1 MTTIFANITEL
12 VGRTPLVRLERYS
25 RLKGLI
31 TPLYAKLESYN
42 PAGSVKD
49 RIAAAMIEEAEQAG
63 MLKEGSVIIE
73 PTSGNTGIGLAAIGA
88 YRGYRVILTMPDSM
102 SVERRN
108 LLRAYG
114 AEIIL
119 TPGADGMSGAIKKAE
134 ELALTIPDSFI
145 PGQFSNP
152 ANPAIHYRTTGP
164 EIWQDT
170 DGKIDCL
177 VAGVGTGGTI
187 TGAGRFL
194 KEQNPDVHIVAVEP
208 TGSPILSAGVKGK
221 HKIQGIG
228 AGFIPDNLDTTIYDE
243 VITVSD
249 DEAIRATQELPRSEG
264 LLMGLSAGAALQAA
278 VAVASRP
285 ENSEHLIVVVL
296 PDSGDRYL
304 STPAF
309 T

>member
-1 MTTIFANITEL
+1 M
-12 VGRTPLVRLERYS
+12 
-25 RLKGLI
+25 
-31 TPLYAKLESYN
+31 
-42 PAGSVKD
+42 
-49 RIAAAMIEEAEQAG
+49 
-63 MLKEGSVIIE
+63 
-73 PTSGNTGIGLAAIGA
+73 
-88 YRGYRVILTMPDSM
+88 
-102 SVERRN
+102 
-108 LLRAYG
+108 
-114 AEIIL
+114 
-119 TPGADGMSGAIKKAE
+119 
-134 ELALTIPDSFI
+134 
-145 PGQFSNP
+145 
-152 ANPAIHYRTTGP
+152 
-164 EIWQDT
+164 
-170 DGKIDCL
+170 
-177 VAGVGTGGTI
+177 AGVGTGGTI

-278 VAVASRP
+278 VALASRP

-309 T
+309 S